1 MIIAVGSTNPVKVNA
16 VKKAFTRY
24 FGKIEVVSIKVK
36 TTVPPQPI
44 TIEETIRGAVERGY
58 NALRTIKNAT
68 YGVGI
73 EAGFIRVP
81 FTITGFFDLQLCAI
95 VDKDSR
101 VTLGASAAFEFPLEA
116 VEKVLKGEVKES
128 EEVIE
133 KIAGIKSIGDKIGAI
148 GYLSKGFM
156 LREDL
161 GIQAVT
167 SALIPRLNKE
177 LYQKEWPKVGSILK
191 SL

>member
-16 VKKAFTRY
+16 VKKAFARY
-24 FGKIEVVSIKVK
+24 FGEIEVVSIRVR
-36 TTVPPQPI
+36 TTVSPQPI
-44 TIEETIRGAVERGY
+44 TIEETIKGAVERGY
-58 NALRTIKNAT
+58 NALKMVKNAT

-95 VDKDSR
+95 VDEDNR

-128 EEVIE
+128 EEVME

-177 LYQKEWPKVGSILK
+177 LYQKVWPKVGDILK

>member
-1 MIIAVGSTNPVKVNA
+1 LIIAVGSTNPVKVNA